1 MPQVEFSIEQEDI
14 NQVRVIHINGYL
26 DAHTFQKLDDVI
38 MDVFNDGIYKLAI
51 NLENVNY
58 ISSAGAGVFIGAHGP
73 ARENNGDIIL
83 VNPTEGVM
91 RIFELLGIT
100 QLFTITRNINEA
112 VAKFAVVNLP

>member
-14 NQVRVIHINGYL
+14 NQVRVIHVNGYL
-26 DAHTFQKLDDVI
+26 DAHTFQELDDVT
-38 MDVFNDGIYKLAI
+38 MNVFNEGVYKLAV

-73 ARENNGDIIL
+73 ARDNGGDIIL
-83 VNPTEGVM
+83 VNPTEGVL

-100 QLFTITRNINEA
+100 QLFTITRTIEEA
-112 VAKFAVVNLP
+112 VAKFQ

>member
-14 NQVRVIHINGYL
+14 NQVRVIHVNGYL
-26 DAHTFQKLDDVI
+26 DAHTFQELDDAI
-38 MDVFNDGIYKLAI
+38 MNVFNEGVYKIAV

-73 ARENNGDIIL
+73 ARDNNGDIIL
-83 VNPTEGVM
+83 VNPTDGVL

-100 QLFTITRNINEA
+100 QLFTITRTIDEA
-112 VAKFAVVNLP
+112 VSKFLKV